1 MTSRGPEDVISN
13 GYSDDDAG
21 TYRVSDWTAVDGVTE
36 LDVPLED
43 AEFETAK
50 HSAASFADELRRADG
65 TPLPDP
71 TPRLPYR
78 ARGEA
83 PPPKPP
89 VRSHRRAQR
98 RWWQRI
104 DWPLIIV
111 LPCTLAAIALVTY
124 ILAAMASTSVDG
136 PLLAASQEEVLRIQA
151 QMQVALVLAAYAS
164 VIAIVA
170 LLARRG

>member
-1 MTSRGPEDVISN
+1 MTSRGPEDVLSN
-13 GYSDDDAG
+13 GYGDDDAG
-21 TYRVSDWTAVDGVTE
+21 VYRLNDWTSVDGVTE
-36 LDVPLED
+36 LDMPLED

-65 TPLPDP
+65 TPLLDP
-71 TPRLPYR
+71 TPRAPYR

-83 PPPKPP
+83 A

-98 RWWQRI
+98 RWWQRV

-111 LPCTLAAIALVTY
+111 LPCTLAAISLVTY
-124 ILAAMASTSVDG
+124 ILAAMASTSLDG

-151 QMQVALVLAAYAS
+151 QMQVALVFAVYAS
-164 VIAIVA
+164 VVAIVA

>member
-1 MTSRGPEDVISN
+1 MTSRGPEDVLSN
-13 GYSDDDAG
+13 GGPEDAG
-21 TYRVSDWTAVDGVTE
+21 VYRLNDWTAVDGVTE
-36 LDVPLED
+36 LDMPLED
-43 AEFETAK
+43 TEFETAK

-71 TPRLPYR
+71 TPRPPYR

-83 PPPKPP
+83 A
-89 VRSHRRAQR
+89 VRSHRRAQQR

-124 ILAAMASTSVDG
+124 ILAAMAAVSVDA
-136 PLLAASQEEVLRIQA
+136 PLLAASQEQLLKVQA
-151 QMQVALVLAAYAS
+151 QAWIAQVLAVYSAILS
-164 VIAIVA
+164 IVA
-170 LLARRG
+170 LLARR